1 MKKLPEGVSTI
12 PRILN
17 SSTINPTRLA
27 ADLGI
32 NRATLRK
39 YMADGSGE
47 YHVVIDGRFYS
58 RPGFRET
65 LASNN

>member
-1 MKKLPEGVSTI
+1 MRKLPDGVLTI

-17 SSTINPTRLA
+17 DSTTSPTQLA

-58 RPGFRET
+58 RPGFRGMHDT
-65 LASNN
+65 ND

>member
-1 MKKLPEGVSTI
+1 MKKLPEGVLTI

-17 SSTINPTRLA
+17 NSTINPTRLA
-27 ADLGI
+27 ADLCI

-39 YMADGSGE
+39 YMEDGSGE

-65 LASNN
+65 LASNH